1 MTCLSFVVRRAP
13 PDWYATPRLGNAAS
27 SDWKGGA
34 FFSLCGWLLG
44 SYKRPR
50 SARYFPGTWLE
61 RANDRM
67 RQFSLETIWA
77 IMFMGS

>member
-1 MTCLSFVVRRAP
+1 MRRLIGMQRRVSAMLQV
-13 PDWYATPRLGNAAS
+13 ATG
-27 SDWKGGA
+27 KGA
-34 FFSLCGWLLG
+34 LFFSLCGWLLG